1 MLQTTLQMALTNS
14 ESLLARK
21 QQRDRS
27 LNLRF
32 RQLYEM
38 RIEGMR
44 PSFESIIEKLAA
56 EYFVSPKR
64 VEQILRKQKTPQS

>member
-1 MLQTTLQMALTNS
+1 MLQTQLQMALTNS

-44 PSFESIIEKLAA
+44 PGFESIIEKLAA

-64 VEQILRKQKTPQS
+64 VEQILRKQKTPQL